1 MRRLV
6 VIFTL
11 VLLSVEARANDPDPD
26 ADVRSVIDRGLT
38 FLAKDNLAW
47 KESKKCYECH
57 HAPFTIWALNEA
69 KNRGYVVD
77 DKVLAELTSWVVGED
92 YLARLIPK
100 RTEQKEIVLHEAPL
114 LLALGLEAGDTKATQ
129 DGLKQM
135 LASVVHD
142 QGQDGSWKRVNEAR
156 PILSSPDTLT
166 TLALLA
172 LSAPNAPDLG
182 EEGKAAKQ
190 KGLQWLQAAS
200 SDDELQ
206 PAAFRLILWCR
217 LGRPPAEWE
226 PLAQQL
232 QKAQND
238 DGGWGQL
245 KQAKSDAFATGQTL
259 YALAEAGAKSDD
271 AAVRKAQSF
280 LAKSQGKDGAWTM
293 TSRAIMGNGKV
304 ATKFEP
310 ITHASSAWA
319 VMGLVRSAP
328 AEIKPVEPSK
338 GTDTFATAAE
348 SPDYFSAAAS
358 AGSALSSAFVGS
370 GGAGGLSWPSSGLPM
385 NLAIAWRVI
394 CVTVC

>member
-1 MRRLV
+1 MRCLV
-6 VIFTL
+6 AIFTL
-11 VLLSVEARANDPDPD
+11 VLLSVEARADDT
-26 ADVRSVIDRGLT
+26 DVRSVIDRGLT

-69 KNRGYVVD
+69 KNRGYSVD
-77 DKVLAELTSWVVGED
+77 DKVLAEMTSWVVGED
-92 YLARLIPK
+92 YLARLLPK
-100 RTEQKEIVLHEAPL
+100 RPEQKEIVFSEAPL

-142 QGQDGSWKRVNEAR
+142 QNPDGSWKRVKESR

-200 SDDELQ
+200 PDDELQ
-206 PAAFRLILWCR
+206 PAALRLILWRR

-238 DGGWGQL
+238 DGGWDQV
-245 KQAKSDAFATGQTL
+245 KNAKSDAFATGQAL

-271 AAVRKAQSF
+271 VAVRKAQSF
-280 LAKSQGKDGAWTM
+280 LAKSQQPDGSWAM

-310 ITHASSAWA
+310 ITHAASAWA

-338 GTDTFATAAE
+338 K
-348 SPDYFSAAAS
+348 
-358 AGSALSSAFVGS
+358 GSE
-370 GGAGGLSWPSSGLPM
+370 
-385 NLAIAWRVI
+385 
-394 CVTVC
+394 